1 MSKEEALAISTFSS
15 QAMVDDCL
23 WLVGDVKK
31 EELYLDN
38 RW

>member
-1 MSKEEALAISTFSS
+1 
-15 QAMVDDCL
+15 MVDDCL

-38 RW
+38 RWWRDR

>member
-1 MSKEEALAISTFSS
+1 
-15 QAMVDDCL
+15 MVDDCL

-38 RW
+38 RWWGDR